1 MGCVGNLGLMWRR
14 GGRCLAAVFLLG
26 VMGESIVC
34 AAVSE
39 AEQSLIANRKHLDNV
54 RLVIRTTA
62 PVPPGGKPYHLLDCY
77 WVLGTSMRLDSYR
90 AGNRDGVVY
99 RGYCKPGE
107 AVFYTN
113 ESPSEK
119 GKVVVDVRDKDD
131 SLAAQD
137 VKLLGFGIGT
147 LPETS
152 HTPQLLV
159 VGAQE
164 NASRALS
171 TVEQRG
177 VKCTE
182 VKYAARGVQHRMLL
196 DPARGFEPL
205 LIEATCK
212 TLAGEDERNTAE
224 IELQQVTKADKTRLW
239 LPKRV
244 VIRQVVAGKTIRELV
259 EEVEE
264 IELGRVS
271 PEAFTLAALD
281 IPVGYT
287 VVDMRQAASSPV
299 GTWNGAEV
307 ESALGVQGKV
317 PEQASPRGRR
327 FITMIVA
334 MVPIA
339 LLVAAMIL
347 ATRRRRLARTLT
359 QAPRPATPPERP

>member
-1 MGCVGNLGLMWRR
+1 
-14 GGRCLAAVFLLG
+14 
-26 VMGESIVC
+26 
-34 AAVSE
+34 
-39 AEQSLIANRKHLDNV
+39 
-54 RLVIRTTA
+54 
-62 PVPPGGKPYHLLDCY
+62 
-77 WVLGTSMRLDSYR
+77 
-90 AGNRDGVVY
+90 
-99 RGYCKPGE
+99 
-107 AVFYTN
+107 
-113 ESPSEK
+113 
-119 GKVVVDVRDKDD
+119 
-131 SLAAQD
+131 
-137 VKLLGFGIGT
+137 VKLIGLGIGT
-147 LPETS
+147 LGQSP
-152 HTPQLLV
+152 HAPQLLV

-182 VKYAARGVQHRMLL
+182 VKYAASGVRHRMLL

-224 IELQQVTKADKTRLW
+224 IELQQVTKADKTHLW

-244 VIRQVVAGKTIRELV
+244 VIRQVVAGKTIHELV

-271 PEAFTLAALD
+271 PEVFTLAALD

-307 ESALGVQGKV
+307 ESASGVQGKV
-317 PEQASPRGRR
+317 PEQAPRTGSR
-327 FITMIVA
+327 IATIIVGV
-334 MVPIA
+334 VPIV
-339 LLVAAMIL
+339 LLVAAVIL
-347 ATRRRRLARTLT
+347 ALRRRAR
-359 QAPRPATPPERP
+359 RTPT